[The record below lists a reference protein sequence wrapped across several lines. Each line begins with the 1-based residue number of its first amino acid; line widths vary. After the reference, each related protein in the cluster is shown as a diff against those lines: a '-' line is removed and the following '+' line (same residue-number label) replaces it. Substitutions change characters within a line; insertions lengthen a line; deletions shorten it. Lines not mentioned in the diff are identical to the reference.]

1 MIKKVAIITNGG
13 DCPGL
18 NAVIRAIVKTAEN
31 NGVECYGYIEGYR
44 GLYENN
50 YIKLDSNGSASGLL
64 HRGGTIIGASN
75 STNLFNLKVE
85 ENGQTIYKDVSDI
98 CVENVKKAGFDC
110 IFTLGGD
117 GTQKSARDFSLKGLN
132 IIGVPK
138 TIDNDVAHCEM
149 TFGYNTAVSVAT
161 EALDRLHST
170 AESHHRVMVLEVMGR
185 YAGWIALESA
195 IAGGADVA
203 LIPEIPYDI
212 NKVVEKIN
220 ARKKSGK
227 KFSIVVVSEGAK
239 PKDGELTI
247 KKTLNDGS
255 GLDNVRLGGIGDKLA
270 NDIEELTGMTSRN
283 TTLGYVQRGGTPTSY
298 DRILSTKYGY
308 KAMELALEEKFNVL
322 VTLKDG
328 KLGYVALEDVVGN
341 NKEIGARSGG
351 TESTNIKNIKMNDDL
366 IKVARNLGICLGD

>member
-1 MIKKVAIITNGG
+1 MLKKVAIITNGG

-18 NAVIRAIVKTAEN
+18 NAVIRAIVKTAET
-31 NGVECYGYIEGYR
+31 NGVECYGYIEGYK

-50 YIKLDSNGSASGLL
+50 YVRLESNGKASGLL

-75 STNLFNLKVE
+75 STNLFNLKME
-85 ENGQTIYKDVSDI
+85 ENGQTVYKDVSDI

-117 GTQKSARDFSLKGLN
+117 GTQKSARDFSTKGLK

-149 TFGYNTAVSVAT
+149 TFGYNTAVSVAA
-161 EALDRLHST
+161 EAVDRLHST

-212 NKVVEKIN
+212 NSVVAKIN
-220 ARKKSGK
+220 RRRQAGK
-227 KFSIVVVSEGAK
+227 DFSIVVVSEGAK
-239 PKDGELTI
+239 SKDGDMVV
-247 KKTLNDGS
+247 KKTLDEGK
-255 GLDNVRLGGIGDKLA
+255 GVDNIRLGGIGEQLA
-270 NDIEELTGMTSRN
+270 EEIEARTGMVSRN
-283 TTLGYVQRGGTPTSY
+283 TVLGYVQRGGTPTAY
-298 DRILSTKYGY
+298 DRVLSSKYGY
-308 KAMELALEEKFNVL
+308 KAMELALEGKFNVL

-328 KLGYVALEDVVGN
+328 RLGSVSLEDVVGN

-351 TESTNIKNIKMNDDL
+351 TETTNIKRIKMDDDL